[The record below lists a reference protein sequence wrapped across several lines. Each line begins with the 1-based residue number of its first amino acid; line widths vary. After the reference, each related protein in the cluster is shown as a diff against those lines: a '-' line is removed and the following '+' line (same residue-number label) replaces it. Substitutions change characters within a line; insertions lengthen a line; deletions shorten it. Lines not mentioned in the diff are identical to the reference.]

1 MSNSD
6 SDENEGAVKIEI
18 KTIKEEEIFDKKP
31 KGKRTLTEKQKK
43 ALSEGRARAKAKREA
58 KVKEEAKTQ
67 AMKELKKQQK
77 DIEKAQKLND
87 KQKDTK
93 KKKLTQQET
102 AREKVKEFERQKNI
116 KKYNDVKTAVLEKMT
131 SVAEFD
137 AMTKILDNIKDEDIQ
152 DPKKMKAKLSS
163 YITSVKKYAK
173 TKVK

>member
-1 MSNSD
+1 MSD
-6 SDENEGAVKIEI
+6 SENDEPVKIEI

-31 KGKRTLTEKQKK
+31 KGKRILTDKQKK
-43 ALSEGRARAKAKREA
+43 ALAEGRAKAKAKREA
-58 KVKEEAKTQ
+58 KIKEEAKAQ

-77 DIEKAQKLND
+77 DIEKAQKLNE
-87 KQKDTK
+87 KQKETK

-116 KKYNDVKTAVLEKMT
+116 KKYNDIKTAVLEKMT

-137 AMTKILDNIKDEDIQ
+137 AVSKILDNINDEDIQ

-163 YITSVKKYAK
+163 YISSVKKYAK

>member
-1 MSNSD
+1 MSD
-6 SDENEGAVKIEI
+6 SEHENQPLTIEI

-43 ALSEGRARAKAKREA
+43 ALADGRQRAKAKRDL
-58 KVKEEAKTQ
+58 KIKEEAKVQ
-67 AMKELKKQQK
+67 AMKEIKKQQK
-77 DIEKAQKLND
+77 DIEKAQKLNT
-87 KQKDTK
+87 KQKETK

-102 AREKVKEFERQKNI
+102 AREKVKEFERLKNI
-116 KKYNDVKTAVLEKMT
+116 KKYNDVKSTVLEKME

-137 AMTKILDNIKDEDIQ
+137 AMSRILDNINDEDIQ

-163 YITSVKKYAK
+163 YITSVKNYTK